1 MKPPVSTSDMHA
13 DDRYFEDWTIGEV
26 LEAGSFTLD
35 EAKIVEFARDYD
47 PQPFHVDPE
56 AAAASKFGRL
66 IASGWQTAAITM
78 RLIVDSGIFG
88 RHGGIGM
95 GVDEL
100 RWLKPVFPGD
110 TLRVEAEAVSARA
123 GKNSGIV
130 HFTLNT
136 LNQHGETVMTH
147 TAIVLVPCRPGE
159 AA

>member
-1 MKPPVSTSDMHA
+1 MA
-13 DDRYFEDWTIGEV
+13 DPQIEDRYFEDWTIGERIQTASV
-26 LEAGSFTLD
+26 QLD
-35 EAKIVEFARDYD
+35 EAQIVEFARAYD

-56 AAAASKFGRL
+56 AARHSKFGRL
-66 IASGWQTAAITM
+66 IASGWQTASLTM
-78 RLIVDSGIFG
+78 RLIVDCGVFG
-88 RHGGIGM
+88 KHGGIGM

-147 TAIVLVPCRPGE
+147 TAIVLVPRRPQ
-159 AA
+159 AAS

>member
-1 MKPPVSTSDMHA
+1 MHA

-110 TLRVEAEAVSARA
+110 TLRVTSEAVSARA
-123 GKNSGIV
+123 RPGGKNGIV
-130 HFTLNT
+130 HFKLSTF
-136 LNQHGETVMTH
+136 NQHGEAVMTH

>member
-88 RHGGIGM
+88 RHGGI
-95 GVDEL
+95 
-100 RWLKPVFPGD
+100 
-110 TLRVEAEAVSARA
+110 
-123 GKNSGIV
+123 V
-130 HFTLNT
+130 HFKLSTF
-136 LNQHGETVMTH
+136 NQHGEAVMTH